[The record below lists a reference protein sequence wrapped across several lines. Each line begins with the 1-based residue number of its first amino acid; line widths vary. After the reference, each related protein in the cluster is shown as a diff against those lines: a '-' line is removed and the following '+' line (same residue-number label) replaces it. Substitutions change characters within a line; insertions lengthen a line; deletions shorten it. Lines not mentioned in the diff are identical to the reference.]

1 MLNDFDGV
9 DACSPFAR
17 KIRAIS
23 GITAQWADRCVQTVV
38 CQMDAPWHEGDLTL
52 GFVGEGAPYA
62 PVWLH
67 LARIRYLRMEDFR
80 EEGPCFVDGIQ
91 LSVLPA
97 ARSDWPAEVRIHEL
111 RSWEGEWGEVD
122 LECEMAWVKISGP
135 WSLEAIAQIINV
147 SVTPPELTS
156 ISA

>member
-1 MLNDFDGV
+1 MNGFDGA
-9 DACSPFAR
+9 DACSSFAR
-17 KIRAIS
+17 KVRAIS
-23 GITAQWADRCVQTVV
+23 GITARWADHCVQTVV

-52 GFVGEGAPYA
+52 GFAAEDAPDT

-80 EEGPCFVDGIQ
+80 EAGPCFVDGIHV
-91 LSVLPA
+91 SVLPA
-97 ARSDWPAEVRIHEL
+97 ARSDWPAEARIHEL
-111 RSWEGEWGEVD
+111 RGWEGKGGEVD
-122 LECEMAWVKISGP
+122 LECEMAWVTISGP

-147 SVTPPELTS
+147 SVTPPELPS